1 MANNL
6 VSIKS
11 DDVVEL
17 ITSFLSVFNI
27 ARLGVVETSF
37 FLIFTFTSYAFW

>member
-17 ITSFLSVFNI
+17 ITSFLSIFNI

-37 FLIFTFTSYAFW
+37 FLIFTFTSYALW

>member
-1 MANNL
+1 METNL
-6 VSIKS
+6 VSSKS

-17 ITSFLSVFNI
+17 VTSFLSIFNI

-37 FLIFTFTSYAFW
+37 FLIFTFTSYGFW